1 MDFARK
7 DAVNVLVRCILNSSS
22 EQIHREISNFAKYEK
37 ISADDLRNVLSR
49 VAGISD
55 FDAQKVI
62 KLIAVE
68 GSIFVSRF
76 SSMLDEAVLDAR
88 FNSQAVQKFNQIILS

>member
-1 MDFARK
+1 M
-7 DAVNVLVRCILNSSS
+7 
-22 EQIHREISNFAKYEK
+22 KYDK
-37 ISADDLRNVLSR
+37 ISADDLRKVLSQ

-76 SSMLDEAVLDAR
+76 SSMLEEAVLDAR
-88 FNSQAVQKFNQIILS
+88 FNSQAVQKFNQIIQS